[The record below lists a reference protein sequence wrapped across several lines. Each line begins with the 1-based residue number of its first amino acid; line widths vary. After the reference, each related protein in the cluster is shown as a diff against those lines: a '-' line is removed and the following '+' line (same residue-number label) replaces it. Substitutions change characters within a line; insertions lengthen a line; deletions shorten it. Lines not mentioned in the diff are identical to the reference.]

1 MKILYINNSGGGF
14 ADHVE
19 VPQGQTVEQFFG
31 KQMPESSPHDYL
43 IRINRQPVSRD
54 QVLQEGDR
62 VSITATKI
70 AGA

>member
-31 KQMPESSPHDYL
+31 KQMPESIPHDYL
-43 IRINRQPVSRD
+43 IRVNRQPVSRD